1 MDATSLNLT
10 GLDMNMRQHPLR
22 YWIAVSLAL
31 TACATPTP
39 QSFDVLNSGPQTSL
53 RANSSQAAVITDQS
67 EFTELFDRVAA
78 NKRPPDVPKI
88 DFSKDIVIYVS
99 RDPKPSAGY
108 GLKVRSVTCAGSV
121 MSVVLKEID
130 PQGIA
135 GQAQV
140 ITQPYV
146 VLATA
151 RCPKLAQVEISGAD
165 LASPRPIPVA
175 PAKK

>member
-1 MDATSLNLT
+1 MSVNRISVVAICSLLNL
-10 GLDMNMRQHPLR
+10 
-22 YWIAVSLAL
+22 S
-31 TACATPTP
+31 ACATSP
-39 QSFDVLNSGPQTSL
+39 QPFEILNSGAQTAL
-53 RANSSQAAVITDQS
+53 RANSSQAAVITNDA
-67 EFTELFDRVAA
+67 EFSELFERISA
-78 NKRPPDVPKI
+78 NKLPRPDAPKL
-88 DFSKDIVIYVS
+88 DFSKNIVIYVS

-108 GLKVRSVTCAGSV
+108 GLRVRSVTCSGGV
-121 MSVVLKEID
+121 MSVALKEID

-146 VLATA
+146 VLSTA

-175 PAKK
+175 PARQ